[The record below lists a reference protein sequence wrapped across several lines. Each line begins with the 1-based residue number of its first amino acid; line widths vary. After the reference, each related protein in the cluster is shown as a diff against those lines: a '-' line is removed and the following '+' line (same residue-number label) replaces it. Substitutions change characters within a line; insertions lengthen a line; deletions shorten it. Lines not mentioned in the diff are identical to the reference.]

1 MPSNQWWKDDN
12 YARAGKTDSWRKIKM
27 DFCLTPNEVKVGS
40 KWNKDLN
47 MKGKL
52 ESQSKKIWKDSLKIK
67 AGKNFLEWQKH
78 KPQTQK
84 LNLYLN

>member
-1 MPSNQWWKDDN
+1 
-12 YARAGKTDSWRKIKM
+12 M
-27 DFCLTPNEVKVGS
+27 DFCLTPNEVKVGF

-67 AGKNFLEWQKH
+67 AGNNFLEWQKH
-78 KPQTQK
+78 KPQDTKTEFVPK
-84 LNLYLN
+84 LRISIQRHHEKS